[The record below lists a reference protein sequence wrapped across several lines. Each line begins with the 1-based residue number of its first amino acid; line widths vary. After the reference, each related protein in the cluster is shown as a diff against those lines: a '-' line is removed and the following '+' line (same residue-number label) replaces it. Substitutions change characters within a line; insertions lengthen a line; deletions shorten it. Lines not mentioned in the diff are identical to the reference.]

1 VLVDLVRPERRWS
14 GVPVGLAAGIKLTP
28 LVLVV
33 LLLLVGRGAAATR
46 AVVVFGGTVA
56 LGFMAVP
63 AASASYWSD
72 GLVDARRVGPPGLA
86 HNQSVYG
93 ALTRLLD
100 GPPPTLLWLAVA
112 GPLAAAVL
120 VVAAA
125 WWRRGDRVLGTGL
138 GALAM
143 LLASPVSWTHHWVWA
158 VPIALAL
165 WERSRWA
172 GVAWAAVFVARPVL
186 WPPWGDGREYAWTPL
201 DHVVGNA
208 YLLAALVVCAWA
220 AVALRRQA

>member
-1 VLVDLVRPERRWS
+1 
-14 GVPVGLAAGIKLTP
+14 
-28 LVLVV
+28 
-33 LLLLVGRGAAATR
+33 
-46 AVVVFGGTVA
+46 VVFGLTVA

-63 AASASYWSD
+63 EESASYWSD
-72 GLVDARRVGPPGLA
+72 RLVQPDRVGPPGLA

-100 GPPPTLLWLAVA
+100 GPPPTLLWVAVA
-112 GPLAAAVL
+112 GPLAAVAL

-125 WWRRGDRVLGTGL
+125 WWRRGDRVLGAGL

-158 VPIALAL
+158 VPLALAL

-172 GVAWAAVFVARPVL
+172 GAAWSLVFVARPVL
-186 WPPWGDGREYAWTPL
+186 WPPWGEGREHAWSPL
-201 DHVVGNA
+201 EHVAGNA
-208 YLLAALVVCAWA
+208 YLLAALAVCGWA
-220 AVALRRQA
+220 AVAVKRPPPSPARRAAAA